1 MCPGGSRCAPARRE
15 RSIGIHDMPSVFQ
28 IEMEDNVATALEE
41 VKVGETARI
50 LGDHADGAAEIAAAE
65 DIPVGH
71 KIALRDI
78 AAGEE
83 IRKYNVVIGAA
94 TKDIPKGSWVHLHV
108 MKSLYDERSS
118 HLDVMTGAPKDTHYD

>member
-1 MCPGGSRCAPARRE
+1 MPG
-15 RSIGIHDMPSVFQ
+15 VFQ
-28 IEMEDNVATALEE
+28 IETEDNVATALEE
-41 VKVGETARI
+41 VKAGETARI
-50 LGDHADGAAEIAAAE
+50 LGDHVEGMEEIAAAE

-78 AAGEE
+78 ESGEE

-94 TKDIPKGSWVHLHV
+94 TKSIPKGGWVHLHV

-118 HLDVMTGAPKDTHYD
+118 HLDAVTGAPKDTRYE